1 MSAHVPTASE
11 AELFLRL
18 WDQQTLP
25 TAVARHLLKMSW
37 SEADDARM
45 GALAEKN
52 REGELTPAE
61 REELD
66 TYVRVGMTL
75 SILKS
80 RARKRL
86 RARPHP
92 PSPSPCMERGCST
105 CESC

>member
-1 MSAHVPTASE
+1 MSSTPVPTASE

-25 TAVARHLLKMSW
+25 PAVARHLLKMSW
-37 SEADDARM
+37 TVADDARM
-45 GALAEKN
+45 GELAEKN
-52 REGELTPAE
+52 REGHLTPAE

-86 RARPHP
+86 KNSVAR
-92 PSPSPCMERGCST
+92 SGRG
-105 CESC
+105 